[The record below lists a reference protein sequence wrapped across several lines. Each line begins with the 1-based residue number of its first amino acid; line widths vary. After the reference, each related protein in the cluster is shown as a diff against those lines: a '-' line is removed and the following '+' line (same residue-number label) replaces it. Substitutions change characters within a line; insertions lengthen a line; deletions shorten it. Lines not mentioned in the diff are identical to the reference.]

1 MTTQPSAAML
11 GGIKVLDV
19 TQVVA
24 GSFGSMQ
31 LADLGADVVKVER
44 VGRGDIG
51 RGFDPTVGATS
62 AYFASVNRNKK
73 SIALDL
79 KSDEGSQAFLDLA
92 EHADVVVENYRP
104 GTMDSFGLGYE
115 DVREVNPEIVY
126 CSISGF
132 GQTGPYAEYPALDII
147 IQAFS
152 GVMSITGPEDGQ
164 PYRAGPPIA
173 DVSGSMYAAQSVLAA
188 LFERERTG
196 EGTHIDVSMAESMI
210 SWLTVRAGWSFGTGE
225 PYPRKGN
232 ELDEFVPYGVYECA
246 DGYLAICAV
255 QDHHWDRLA
264 DAIGRPELGD
274 DDRFETADDRRANRD
289 QVNAI
294 LDDALADEQ
303 VRDLFDDLA
312 AQNIPAAPVHD
323 TLEIWEDEHVS
334 ARDLHTTVETPE
346 GEIDAIRHPVSF
358 EGTSNELP
366 RGVAAL
372 GEHTREELAAAGY
385 SQAEIDEVLESGA
398 AGEP

>member
-1 MTTQPSAAML
+1 
-11 GGIKVLDV
+11 
-19 TQVVA
+19 
-24 GSFGSMQ
+24 
-31 LADLGADVVKVER
+31 
-44 VGRGDIG
+44 
-51 RGFDPTVGATS
+51 
-62 AYFASVNRNKK
+62 
-73 SIALDL
+73 
-79 KSDEGSQAFLDLA
+79 
-92 EHADVVVENYRP
+92 
-104 GTMDSFGLGYE
+104 
-115 DVREVNPEIVY
+115 
-126 CSISGF
+126 
-132 GQTGPYAEYPALDII
+132 
-147 IQAFS
+147 
-152 GVMSITGPEDGQ
+152 
-164 PYRAGPPIA
+164 
-173 DVSGSMYAAQSVLAA
+173 MYAAQSVLAA

-264 DAIGRPELGD
+264 EAIGRSELAD

-294 LDDALADEQ
+294 LDEALADEH

-323 TLEIWEDEHVS
+323 TLEIWADEHVQ

-358 EGTSNELP
+358 EGTPKELS

-385 SQAEIDEVLESGA
+385 SDAEIDDVLESGA